1 MTVLLVGSLL
11 LIVAATTMPW
21 SAYYVGHAHWANVEW
36 VPFSRRVRPADFL
49 LNVLLFVPF
58 GYAGLRVWAGGAGG
72 AVPPTGG
79 RRTIATVIVA
89 GCLLSTAVEVFQVY
103 CHGRIPTTVDVIS
116 NTLGAWI
123 GTRLVRRR

>member
-72 AVPPTGG
+72 AVLPTGG

-123 GTRLVRRR
+123 GTRLARRR

>member
-1 MTVLLVGSLL
+1 MPPVATRGVRGKTVV
-11 LIVAATTMPW
+11 
-21 SAYYVGHAHWANVEW
+21 
-36 VPFSRRVRPADFL
+36 VRLQVDSTGVVREVDL
-49 LNVLLFVPF
+49 
-58 GYAGLRVWAGGAGG
+58 
-72 AVPPTGG
+72 VPPTGD
-79 RRTIATVIVA
+79 RRTVATVIVA